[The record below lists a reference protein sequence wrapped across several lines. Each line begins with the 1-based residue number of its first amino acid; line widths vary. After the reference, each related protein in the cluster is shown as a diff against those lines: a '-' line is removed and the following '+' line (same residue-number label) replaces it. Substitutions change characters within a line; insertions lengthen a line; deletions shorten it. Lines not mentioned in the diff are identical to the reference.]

1 MSGFLFPI
9 FVQFWRFYWSI
20 LLPRSSTLMQ
30 NVFLLSHCLHCIELV
45 NIKTIP
51 QSLSL
56 SRWLYWIDVAPYSP
70 RVTDAKTLWPHA
82 QELAIVSAASVGL
95 PDMGNYP
102 SLCFQSVIVPLTH
115 TCCGFSCTREAY
127 KDILTFECI
136 SGLSPHITACLYCYQ
151 GVIKQRTRDKQRLSV
166 YQQPAQG
173 AIIMC
178 KRIVRCSHLRF
189 TLTNS
194 PTPKRQ
200 DSAMSFLCLKTK
212 QWTRPDQFVHEGL
225 RRASLSPQWGHTYKY
240 LSFFTPMFLQNSV

>member
-1 MSGFLFPI
+1 M
-9 FVQFWRFYWSI
+9 
-20 LLPRSSTLMQ
+20 
-30 NVFLLSHCLHCIELV
+30 
-45 NIKTIP
+45 
-51 QSLSL
+51 
-56 SRWLYWIDVAPYSP
+56 
-70 RVTDAKTLWPHA
+70 
-82 QELAIVSAASVGL
+82 VSAASVGL

-151 GVIKQRTRDKQRLSV
+151 SVIKQRTRDKQRLSV

-189 TLTNS
+189 ALTNS
-194 PTPKRQ
+194 P
-200 DSAMSFLCLKTK
+200 
-212 QWTRPDQFVHEGL
+212 RPNDKIVQCHLF
-225 RRASLSPQWGHTYKY
+225 ASNPSNELDLTSLFMKD
-240 LSFFTPMFLQNSV
+240 